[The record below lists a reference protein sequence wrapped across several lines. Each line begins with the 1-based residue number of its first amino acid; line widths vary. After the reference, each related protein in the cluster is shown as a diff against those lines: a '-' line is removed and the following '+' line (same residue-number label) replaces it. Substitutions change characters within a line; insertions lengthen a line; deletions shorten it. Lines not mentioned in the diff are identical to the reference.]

1 MLSKVSDII
10 HAFFGTH
17 KEGAL
22 PVFEQLLP
30 HFVRLLV
37 VDSSMCYVSSRF
49 CSLAIVMCTNLLPV
63 FL

>member
-30 HFVRLLV
+30 HFVKLLV
-37 VDSSMCYVSSRF
+37 VDSLICYFSLHF
-49 CSLAIVMCTNLLPV
+49 CLLAIVI
-63 FL
+63 